1 MTAGQRDRARAM
13 RREPTP
19 AEARLWQIL
28 RREQL
33 GVRFRRQEPIGP
45 YIVDFVCF
53 EQRLIIEADGGQ
65 HAENPHDARRDVWLR
80 GQGFRLLRFWNQEI
94 LEATDMVEQLII
106 EALRPLPGPPP

>member
-1 MTAGQRDRARAM
+1 M

-19 AEARLWQIL
+19 TEARLWQIL

-53 EQRLIIEADGGQ
+53 EHRLIIEADGGQ
-65 HAENPHDARRDVWLR
+65 HAESQHDARRDVWLR
-80 GQGFRLLRFWNQEI
+80 GQGFRLLRF
-94 LEATDMVEQLII
+94 
-106 EALRPLPGPPP
+106 

>member
-19 AEARLWQIL
+19 AEARLWQIP

-53 EQRLIIEADGGQ
+53 EHRLIIEADGGQ
-65 HAENPHDARRDVWLR
+65 HTENPHDTRRDAWLR
-80 GQGFRLLRFWNQEI
+80 GQGFRLRRFWNQEI
-94 LEATDMVEQLII
+94 LEATDMVVQLIV